1 MDLHTRID
9 QMLTEARV
17 ILPGV
22 QAMLGF
28 QLIVVMSEA
37 FERLPDFYRDLHL
50 AGLALTAV
58 STALL
63 LAPAAIHR
71 LAFNGEDDSR
81 FHTIGTRFITAALVP
96 LAMAISVEICVGAWK
111 LTEDGVGSAVAG
123 VLTLLLMLGAW
134 YLVPLAMRKRS
145 IS

>member
-96 LAMAISVEICVGAWK
+96 LAMAISVEICVGTWK
-111 LTEDGVGSAVAG
+111 LTEDEAGSAVAG